1 MFVKERAG
9 QKKHS
14 NYNVDALILKNSH
27 TTLFSATVC
36 FKTALMHI
44 CYEIYIVLGK
54 KRETKDVCVKD
65 TG

>member
-1 MFVKERAG
+1 MFVKESAG

-36 FKTALMHI
+36 FKTPFMHI
-44 CYEIYIVLGK
+44 CYEVYIVLGK
-54 KRETKDVCVKD
+54 KRETTVMCVKD